1 MKKVTKNKTFLF
13 FLLGLII
20 LLFIIPNTITAT
32 DFHITDTEVQT
43 SSGFKYSANSELPI
57 EGIYHMDKNAAT
69 VLWALGKRP
78 DMVRI
83 SLKSPTGD
91 TKYVINMEGGAYGFT
106 DTDFI
111 IELKDVDL
119 KVPSGFAG
127 IGSPA
132 MGAWR
137 VEITWYH
144 NIWGPIE
151 NNFAKF
157 STSYIVGESGIMDNI
172 MAPIYIHY
180 DTIPIVQKDD
190 VNIALP
196 GIFFLSMP
204 VWMIAVSLLLLM
216 YIKSSYKI
224 GMHLF
229 KRQIGGTKNV
239 KKTNK

>member
-20 LLFIIPNTITAT
+20 LLLMVPVAVMAT
-32 DFHITDTEVQT
+32 DFYITDTEVQT

-57 EGIYHMDKNAAT
+57 EGTYHMDKIAAT
-69 VLWALGKRP
+69 VLWKLGKRP

-106 DTDFI
+106 DTDFV

-119 KVPSGFAG
+119 KVPAFA
-127 IGSPA
+127 S

-137 VEITWYH
+137 VEILWYH

-172 MAPIYIHY
+172 MAPIYIHW
-180 DTIPIVQKDD
+180 DTIPIAQMDD
-190 VNIALP
+190 INIALP
-196 GIFFLSMP
+196 GIFFLSMIVWIP
-204 VWMIAVSLLLLM
+204 VVSLLLLM
-216 YIKSSYKI
+216 YVKSSYKI

-239 KKTNK
+239 KKINK